1 MAAHTAQETYRQ
13 VLVVED
19 DDAQRWTLAEILTEE
34 GLHVTACASAT
45 EALDCIKN
53 QGIRVVVLDLRLPD
67 LTGMQLLDLLT
78 GSADE
83 VSIIINT
90 GHSSYQSAKDAL
102 NLGAFAYV
110 EKAGDPE
117 ELLRHVHRA
126 IAFQLRR
133 RTEQLEAEVAES
145 ADELKAAN
153 RALRQEVAE
162 RKEAEAAVRESEMRF
177 RELVEMLPQTVIET
191 DEQARIT
198 FVNHFGLEAF
208 RCELDE
214 IIQRHITDLFAPEDH
229 QRVLQKIHRR
239 LAGERCGDHEYVGL
253 RMDGTTFPILLYCSR
268 IVRNEE
274 AVGLRCITV
283 DIADRRAAE
292 IALQESKA
300 KLESIFESSPD
311 AITVTDL
318 DMRIEDCNPA
328 MLRMF
333 GLTNKDRVLGASSL
347 DFVASSDHER
357 VRERLAEILQDG
369 FIKDEEL
376 MLVREDG
383 SEFPSEISASLMR
396 DALGRPLGIV
406 AISSDITA
414 RKQAET
420 QLASERNLLRTLVDN
435 LPDSTYIKDR
445 DSRFML
451 CSRQTREVAGI
462 EHAEQIIGKTDFDF
476 YPPEIATRFFEEE
489 QELMRSGNALL
500 NVERC
505 VEDPVR
511 NEIVWDL
518 TTKVPLRN
526 AEGQIIGLVGI
537 SKNVTE
543 LKQSQQALQDSL
555 QMAGDIVR
563 SIPSGL
569 FIYAY
574 EPPGMLTLLDAN
586 PAAAQLTGL
595 DVVKQIGRTFD
606 EIWPQARAS
615 GLTDRYLEVM
625 QTGQTFQTEEFVYQD
640 DQIDG
645 IFSIRAFQ
653 IAGNRLGVAFEN
665 VTERRRAELA
675 IREGER
681 RLATLMAN
689 LPGMAYRCK
698 ADRDWTMEFVSQGCT
713 PLTGYDSK
721 DLVGNRTLSYKD
733 VIHPDDRQHVYDDIE
748 EALAKGTAFEIEYRI
763 VTAQGQEK
771 WVWERGRL
779 VESHTGEPGI
789 LEGFVLDVSERK
801 KAEEALRTASTEW
814 QTTFDSVSDV
824 IWLLDAES
832 RIKRSNRA
840 TADVFGLDPEA
851 IVGRH
856 CWEVGHHTPGPIQEC
871 PILRMRG
878 SQHRE
883 SMSLRIGDR
892 WYEVRV
898 DPILGPSREL
908 EGAVHI
914 LSDITDRKKA
924 NEELLAYQQKLKA
937 IASELALAEERE
949 RRRIAADLH
958 DHACQSLALSKMRL
972 QDMLEHETP
981 GDMKAL
987 QSICSA
993 LNTTI
998 ESVREL
1004 TFDLSSPTLYKF
1016 GLEAALEELLQDKL
1030 RGEHRIPYRF
1040 SDDRQPKPLSQ
1051 DMLVLLFQSVRELL
1065 INVIKHAQAHEVA
1078 LDIRR
1083 ETKCIRITVTDDG
1096 IGFEVDSV
1104 LSSPSRGRSVGLF
1117 NIRERLDYIGGT
1129 LSIDSEPGRGT
1140 RFTLVAPLKVEADTT
1155 KESHDGGK
1163 DSAR

>member
-1 MAAHTAQETYRQ
+1 MGAHTAQETYRK

-19 DDAQRWTLAEILTEE
+19 DDAQRWTLAELLRDE
-34 GLHVTACASAT
+34 GLDVSECASAT
-45 EALDCIKN
+45 EALDHI
-53 QGIRVVVLDLRLPD
+53 QRDGIRVVVLDLRLPD
-67 LTGMQLLDLLT
+67 LTGMQLLDRL
-78 GSADE
+78 ADDADD

-133 RTEQLEAEVAES
+133 RTEQLEAAVAES

-153 RALRQEVAE
+153 QALRQEVAE
-162 RKEAEAAVRESEMRF
+162 RKEAEAAVRESETRF
-177 RELVEMLPQTVIET
+177 RELVELLPQTVLET
-191 DEQARIT
+191 DEHGRIT
-198 FVNHFGLEAF
+198 FANHFGLEAF

-214 IIQRHITDLFAPEDH
+214 LVQRHIADLFAPEDRNRIH
-229 QRVLQKIHRR
+229 QKLRRR
-239 LAGERCGDHEYVGL
+239 LAGERCGDHEYLGC
-253 RMDGTTFPILLYCSR
+253 RMDGTTFPMLLYCSR
-268 IVRNEE
+268 IVRNEQ

-292 IALQESKA
+292 MALQESKA

-333 GLTNKDRVLGASSL
+333 ALSTKDRVLGASSF
-347 DFVASSDHER
+347 DFIAPRDHER
-357 VRERLAEILQDG
+357 AREGLAGILRDG
-369 FIKDEEL
+369 SIKDAEL
-376 MLVREDG
+376 TLIREDG

-396 DALGRPLGIV
+396 NASGDPLGIV
-406 AISSDITA
+406 IITSDITE

-420 QLASERNLLRTLVDN
+420 QLATERNLLRTLIDN

-451 CSRQTREVAGI
+451 CSRQTRRAAGI
-462 EHAEQIIGKTDFDF
+462 EYPEQIIGKTDFDF
-476 YPPEIATRFFEEE
+476 YPPEVATRFIEEE
-489 QELMRSGNALL
+489 QELMASGQALL
-500 NVERC
+500 NVERY
-505 VEDPVR
+505 VEDPIT
-511 NEIVWDL
+511 NQIVWDL

-537 SKNVTE
+537 SKNITE
-543 LKQSQQALQDSL
+543 LKRSQAALQDSL
-555 QMAGDIVR
+555 QTAADILT

-569 FIYAY
+569 FIYQYTAP
-574 EPPGMLTLLDAN
+574 ETLTLLNAN

-595 DVVKQIGRTFD
+595 DVESYIGRPFD
-606 EIWPQARAS
+606 EIWPQAKS
-615 GLTDRYLEVM
+615 TGLTDRYLEVM
-625 QTGQTFQTEEFVYQD
+625 RTGQTFQTEEFVYRD

-653 IAGNRLGVAFEN
+653 IAGDRLGVAFEN
-665 VTERRRAELA
+665 VTEHRKAELA
-675 IREGER
+675 LRESER
-681 RLATLMAN
+681 KLSTLMAN
-689 LPGMAYRCK
+689 LPGMAYRCR
-698 ADRDWTMEFVSQGCT
+698 ADRDWTMLFVSQGCT
-713 PLTGYDSK
+713 ALTGYDSA
-721 DLVGNRTLSYKD
+721 DLVGNQKLSYND
-733 VIHPDDRQHVYDDIE
+733 VIHRDDRQHVYDDIGK
-748 EALAKGTAFEIEYRI
+748 ALAASAPFEIEYRI
-763 VTAQGQEK
+763 VTAEGREK

-779 VESHTGEPGI
+779 VEGRGGDSDI
-789 LEGFVLDVSERK
+789 LEGFILDVSERK
-801 KAEEALRTASTEW
+801 KAEEALRAASAEW
-814 QTTFDSVSDV
+814 QTTFDSVADV
-824 IWLLDAES
+824 TWLLDNQF
-832 RIKRSNRA
+832 RIKRCNQA
-840 TADVFGLDPEA
+840 TADLFGVSFDE

-856 CWEVGHHTPGPIQEC
+856 CWEVVHGTTGPIEEC
-871 PILRMRG
+871 PILRMQQSRR
-878 SQHRE
+878 RE
-883 SMSLRIGDR
+883 SMSLRIRDR
-892 WYEVRV
+892 WYEIRV
-898 DPILGPSREL
+898 DPILGPSHAL

-924 NEELLAYQQKLKA
+924 NEDLLAYQQKLKS

-987 QSICSA
+987 QSICST
-993 LNTTI
+993 LNATI

-1016 GLEAALEELLQDKL
+1016 GLEAALEELLEDRL
-1030 RGEHRIPYRF
+1030 RGEHRIPFRF
-1040 SDDRQPKPLSQ
+1040 SDDGQPKPLSQ

-1065 INVIKHAQAHEVA
+1065 INVIKHAQAREVT

-1083 ETKCIRITVTDDG
+1083 ETGCIRITVTDDG
-1096 IGFEVDSV
+1096 IGFNVDEV

-1129 LSIDSEPGRGT
+1129 LSIDSEPGHGT
-1140 RFTLVAPLKVEADTT
+1140 RFVLVAPLKVDVHAT

>member
-357 VRERLAEILQDG
+357 VRERLVEILQDG

-713 PLTGYDSK
+713 PLTGYDSR
-721 DLVGNRTLSYKD
+721 DLVDNRTLSYKD
-733 VIHPDDRQHVYDDIE
+733 VIHPDDRQRVCDDID

-779 VESHTGEPGI
+779 VESRTGEPGV
-789 LEGFVLDVSERK
+789 LEGFVLDVSERR
-801 KAEEALRTASTEW
+801 KAEEALRFIQFAV
-814 QTTFDSVSDV
+814 DRVSDDAFWIGSDGRFV
-824 IWLLDAES
+824 YVNDAACKSLGYDRDELLRLRVYDVDPDFPPSKWPDHWRELRERGSLVFES
-832 RIKRSNRA
+832 RHQGKDGHVFPVEI
-840 TADVFGLDPEA
+840 TANFVIF
-851 IVGRH
+851 
-856 CWEVGHHTPGPIQEC
+856 
-871 PILRMRG
+871 
-878 SQHRE
+878 
-883 SMSLRIGDR
+883 
-892 WYEVRV
+892 
-898 DPILGPSREL
+898 
-908 EGAVHI
+908 EGKEFNCAFAR
-914 LSDITDRKKA
+914 DITQRKEA
-924 NEELLAYQQKLKA
+924 EENLRVYQQKLKA

>member
-1 MAAHTAQETYRQ
+1 MAGHTAQETYRR
-13 VLVVED
+13 VLIVED
-19 DDAQRWTLAEILTEE
+19 DDAQRWTLAEILMEE
-34 GLHVTACASAT
+34 GLDVTACANAT
-45 EALDCIKN
+45 EALDYIKN

-78 GSADE
+78 DSADE

-153 RALRQEVAE
+153 QALRQEVAE
-162 RKEAEAAVRESEMRF
+162 RKEAEAAVRESETRF

-198 FVNHFGLEAF
+198 FVNQFGLEAF
-208 RCELDE
+208 RYKLVET
-214 IIQRHITDLFAPEDH
+214 IQRHVTDLFAPEDRE
-229 QRVLQKIHRR
+229 QIRQKIRRR

-253 RMDGTTFPILLYCSR
+253 RADGTTFPLLLYCSR
-268 IVRNEE
+268 IVRDEE

-333 GLTNKDRVLGASSL
+333 GLTSKDRILGASSL
-347 DFVASSDHER
+347 DFVAARDHER
-357 VRERLAEILQDG
+357 VHEGLEEILQDG
-369 FIKDEEL
+369 SIKDEEL
-376 MLVREDG
+376 TLVREDG

-396 DALGRPLGIV
+396 DALGHPLGIV
-406 AISSDITA
+406 LITSDITA

-420 QLASERNLLRTLVDN
+420 QLASERNLLRTLIDN

-445 DSRFML
+445 DSRFTL

-462 EHAEQIIGKTDFDF
+462 EQAEQIIGKTDFDF

-489 QELMRSGNALL
+489 QELMRSGNTLL

-505 VEDPVR
+505 VENPTTKQM
-511 NEIVWDL
+511 VWDL

-526 AEGQIIGLVGI
+526 AEGQVIGLVGI
-537 SKNVTE
+537 SKNITE

-574 EPPGMLTLLDAN
+574 EPPETLILLDAN

-595 DVVKQIGRTFD
+595 DVAEQFGRTFD
-606 EIWPQARAS
+606 EIWPQAKAR
-615 GLTDRYLEVM
+615 GLTDRCLEVM
-625 QTGQTFQTEEFVYQD
+625 RTGRTFQTEEFVYQD

-665 VTERRRAELA
+665 VTERRKAELA

-681 RLATLMAN
+681 RLATLMSN

-698 ADRDWTMEFVSQGCT
+698 ADSNWTMEFVSQGCT
-713 PLTGYDSK
+713 ALTGYDST
-721 DLVGNRTLSYKD
+721 DLVGNRTLSYND
-733 VIHPDDRQHVYDDIE
+733 LIHPDDRQHVCDDID

-779 VESHTGEPGI
+779 VERRTGEPGI
-789 LEGFVLDVSERK
+789 LEGFVLDVSERR
-801 KAEEALRTASTEW
+801 KAEEALRFIQFAV
-814 QTTFDSVSDV
+814 DRVSDDAFWIGSDGRFV
-824 IWLLDAES
+824 YVNDAACKSLGYGRDELLRLRVHDIDPDFPASRWPDHWRELREKGSLVFES
-832 RIKRSNRA
+832 RHQSK
-840 TADVFGLDPEA
+840 DGHVFPVEISA
-851 IVGRH
+851 NFVIF
-856 CWEVGHHTPGPIQEC
+856 
-871 PILRMRG
+871 
-878 SQHRE
+878 
-883 SMSLRIGDR
+883 
-892 WYEVRV
+892 
-898 DPILGPSREL
+898 
-908 EGAVHI
+908 EGKEFNCAFAR
-914 LSDITDRKKA
+914 DITERKEA
-924 NEELLAYQQKLKA
+924 EENLRVYQRKLKA

-998 ESVREL
+998 ESVRDL

-1040 SDDRQPKPLSQ
+1040 SDDGQPKPLSQ

-1083 ETKCIRITVTDDG
+1083 ETECIRITVTDDG

-1129 LSIDSEPGRGT
+1129 LSIDSNPGRGT
-1140 RFTLVAPLKVEADTT
+1140 RFTLIAPLKAEVDAT
-1155 KESHDGGK
+1155 KESHDGSK